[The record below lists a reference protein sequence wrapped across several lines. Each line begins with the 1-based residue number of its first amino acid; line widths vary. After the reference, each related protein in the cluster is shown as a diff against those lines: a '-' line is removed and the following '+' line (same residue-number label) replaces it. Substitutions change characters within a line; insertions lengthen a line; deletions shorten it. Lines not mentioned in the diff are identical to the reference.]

1 MGIGTIDLSIGHLD
15 GIKRYLKTQSLQTL
29 SEEPAKEDQT
39 RKTRRIPFARILDR
53 KVSICF

>member
-15 GIKRYLKTQSLQTL
+15 WIKHHLKTQSLQTL
-29 SEEPAKEDQT
+29 SEELAKEGQT
-39 RKTRRIPFARILDR
+39 RKTRRIPFARILDH